1 MSIKRL
7 IGRLDIK
14 GKNLIKGIHL
24 EGLRVIGS
32 PNDYAIKYYH
42 EGIDELIFMDAVAS
56 LYGRNNLTDVITL
69 AAKNVFIPI
78 TVGGGIRSIEDV
90 KEILRS
96 GADKVAINTAAVKNP
111 KLITEVARKFGSQ
124 CLVLS
129 VEAKKISSEKWE
141 VYIDN
146 GREKTG
152 IDVLDWVTYSERL
165 GAGEV
170 LLTSVDQEGTGRG
183 FDVDLIKAVTNK
195 INIPVIASG
204 GMGHL
209 DHLSSAFVE
218 GAADAIAIAKM
229 IHYNHANIKVIRDHA
244 KKVGIEV
251 RDYE

>member
-1 MSIKRL
+1 MTIKRL

-24 EGLRVIGS
+24 EGLRVVGP
-32 PNDYAIKYYH
+32 PNDYAIKYYQ

-56 LYGRNNLTDVITL
+56 LYGRNNLTNVITL
-69 AAKNVFIPI
+69 AAKDVFIPI

-90 KEILRS
+90 KKILRS

-111 KLITEVARKFGSQ
+111 KLIEEVARKFGSQ

-141 VYIDN
+141 VYTDN

-152 IDVLDWVTYSERL
+152 IDVLDWVAYSEHL

-170 LLTSVDQEGTGRG
+170 LLTSIDQEGTGRG
-183 FDVDLIKAVTNK
+183 FDLDLIKAVTNK

-209 DHLSSAFVE
+209 NHLSSAFIE
-218 GAADAIAIAKM
+218 GGADAIAIANM
-229 IHYNHANIKVIRDHA
+229 IHYNHTNIKVIRDHA
-244 KKVGIEV
+244 KTIGIEV